1 MLLVNVFGAPGA
13 GKSTC
18 AAYVFAKLKML
29 GYDIEY
35 ALEFA
40 KDKVWEESKEA
51 FRNQAYIFGQQFF
64 RISRCENKV
73 DVVITDS
80 PLVLSAFYCSD
91 ERLGD
96 VFTQLVLN
104 VFKSYNSLNYFLARV
119 QPYNPNGRF
128 QTEEESD
135 KIAVTLSEMLDN
147 YGIEYT
153 TVPGCVES
161 YDKIVDDVVE
171 ALKKQNE
178 K

>member
-1 MLLVNVFGAPGA
+1 MLLVNVFGPPGS

-18 AAYVFAKLKML
+18 AAYAFAKLKML

-35 ALEFA
+35 APEFA

-80 PLVLSAFYCSD
+80 PLVLSAFYCND

-96 VFTQLVLN
+96 AFTQLVLN
-104 VFKSYNSLNYFLARV
+104 VFKSYNSLNYFLERV

-128 QTEEESD
+128 QTEQESD
-135 KIAVTLSEMLDN
+135 KIAKDLRKMLDDYN
-147 YGIEYT
+147 IEAIS
-153 TVPGCVES
+153 VPGCVAS
-161 YDKIVDDVVE
+161 YDRIVDDVVLY
-171 ALKKQNE
+171 LKRQN
-178 K
+178 KK